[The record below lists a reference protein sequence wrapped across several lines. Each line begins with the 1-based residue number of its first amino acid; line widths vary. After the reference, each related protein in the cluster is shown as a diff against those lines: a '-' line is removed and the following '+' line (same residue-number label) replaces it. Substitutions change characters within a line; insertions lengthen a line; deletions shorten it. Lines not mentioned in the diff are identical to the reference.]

1 MAHEACPGPSTAR
14 AVTDWPTYPLVQQ
27 PVGDLV
33 SKGPPD
39 SFSRRLD
46 NMFSTS
52 FSPNII
58 NYEPLRGLMVLKFS
72 TYDRTNDPFDHI
84 MHYRQLMNLDI
95 GNDALLCKVFPANLQ
110 GQALPWFHRLPT
122 NSVNNF
128 WDLLKAFMGQYL
140 CSARHNKNISIL

>member
-1 MAHEACPGPSTAR
+1 M
-14 AVTDWPTYPLVQQ
+14 
-27 PVGDLV
+27 GDLV
-33 SKGPPD
+33 SRGPPN
-39 SFSRRLD
+39 SISRRLD
-46 NMFSTS
+46 VMHSMH
-52 FSPNII
+52 FSPDII

-84 MHYRQLMNLDI
+84 MHYRQLMNLYI

-110 GQALPWFHRLPT
+110 DQALPWFHRLPT